1 MIDLYNKMNTNDNST
16 DIIKYLDNLNKNEMN
31 QLIKE
36 QNTKITLNDI
46 AAETSNNSSDS
57 KGHIKTKIENIEE
70 SMISKIPTKRYSKS
84 CKKKIIFGSITIV
97 VLLIILIIILIKKL
111 PKPPPE
117 QKKIIC
123 GKDFDL
129 FNEKC
134 IVPAFYSVY
143 DADYFDEII
152 NLFNPNLKKNLLA
165 MKINNTI
172 MTPQSSIKFNNTSNN
187 IVYYYMNEN
196 ISISLSNMF
205 ENCDKL
211 IDFSFNNKYINN
223 YIITDL
229 KGMFNGCISLTSIS
243 IYLSNGKNINDISY
257 LFSNCIDLISVNITI
272 LNSNNIKYMNNLFNN
287 CTSLIN
293 INMKFLNY
301 SNFSN
306 SENLRILES
315 ENYYFSTINLV
326 DMSNMFYNCISLIT
340 LDISKF
346 NTKNVINMSNMFFN
360 CKNLKNLL
368 ISNFNTQNA
377 KYMDSMFY
385 NCSSLTSL
393 NVTNFNINN
402 IYNMQKMF
410 YGCNSLKYTNIS
422 NFIFT
427 QNISLFYG
435 LPDYCEIIINKKS
448 LNKINTIPKT
458 CKIFVEDDRSFI
470 VYNSTSNGYS
480 IICKDEYELYKG
492 KCITYTFYAKY
503 HIDYYY
509 EKIKLFNKDKINDI
523 FNMKIDNTNI
533 EPINEYNNF
542 NNIQDYIVY
551 YYMEE
556 NIVFCIVVEYSKIFH
571 DKVLEYFQDFKVII
585 IKN

>member
-1 MIDLYNKMNTNDNST
+1 
-16 DIIKYLDNLNKNEMN
+16 
-31 QLIKE
+31 
-36 QNTKITLNDI
+36 
-46 AAETSNNSSDS
+46 
-57 KGHIKTKIENIEE
+57 
-70 SMISKIPTKRYSKS
+70 
-84 CKKKIIFGSITIV
+84 
-97 VLLIILIIILIKKL
+97 
-111 PKPPPE
+111 
-117 QKKIIC
+117 
-123 GKDFDL
+123 
-129 FNEKC
+129 
-134 IVPAFYSVY
+134 
-143 DADYFDEII
+143 
-152 NLFNPNLKKNLLA
+152 
-165 MKINNTI
+165 
-172 MTPQSSIKFNNTSNN
+172 
-187 IVYYYMNEN
+187 
-196 ISISLSNMF
+196 
-205 ENCDKL
+205 
-211 IDFSFNNKYINN
+211 
-223 YIITDL
+223 
-229 KGMFNGCISLTSIS
+229 
-243 IYLSNGKNINDISY
+243 
-257 LFSNCIDLISVNITI
+257 
-272 LNSNNIKYMNNLFNN
+272 
-287 CTSLIN
+287 
-293 INMKFLNY
+293 
-301 SNFSN
+301 
-306 SENLRILES
+306 
-315 ENYYFSTINLV
+315 
-326 DMSNMFYNCISLIT
+326 
-340 LDISKF
+340 
-346 NTKNVINMSNMFFN
+346 
-360 CKNLKNLL
+360 
-368 ISNFNTQNA
+368 
-377 KYMDSMFY
+377 MFY

-556 NIVFCIVVEYSKIFH
+556 NISISLSNMFENCNKLIDFSFNNKHIDNYIITDLKGMFNGCISLTSISIYLSNGKNINDISYLFSNCIDLISVNITILNSNNIKYMNNLFNNCTSLININMKFLNYSNFSNSENLRI
-571 DKVLEYFQDFKVII
+571 LESENYYFSTINLVDMSNMFYNCISLIILDISKFNTKNVI
-585 IKN
+585 NMSNMFFN